1 MSAMQILQ
9 HPISRTELTDIAR
22 NTFGDMVKAVADVKK
37 GLLALDADLH
47 ADLEQ
52 MLLEEGS
59 AQENLWGFNLW
70 VEEEAGKESRAQ
82 SAFARFQE
90 LIDLT
95 IRYGRMGESK
105 SARSAM
111 WKELCRFRELYC
123 AAFQEHN
130 LPELVAANRYLDQ
143 FASIR

>member
-1 MSAMQILQ
+1 MQILQ
-9 HPISRTELTDIAR
+9 HPISRTELTDIAQ

-70 VEEEAGKESRAQ
+70 VEEEGEDFIEYDSLINIRSWQGNPSRDVEDPNVREA
-82 SAFARFQE
+82 
-90 LIDLT
+90 I
-95 IRYGRMGESK
+95 K
-105 SARSAM
+105 SIVVKFITA
-111 WKELCRFRELYC
+111 
-123 AAFQEHN
+123 
-130 LPELVAANRYLDQ
+130 
-143 FASIR
+143 